1 MRYFITHVLYFI
13 LLSSTLTTCLNQLY
27 AQQFADKNYYLIDSL
42 QLNELSI
49 NEKKLIDSA
58 LTQYHQAKHD
68 TLKINA
74 INIIVEESWNDFVWP
89 KYNEWVYALILE
101 KLEKKSLNRKKNKR
115 VKEFLLKN
123 KSSALN
129 NFGVYYYS
137 KGNYEKAIEYYLRSL
152 ALKKSINDQK
162 GIASVYN
169 NLGGIYDNKGNSPKA
184 LEYYLKALKIRE
196 TKYPNDLKGL
206 SISLN
211 NVGQS
216 YYNQGDTEKA
226 QFYFQESLKINPKA
240 KDNYAKA
247 AILNNIGVIFSLRED
262 FENAFIHF
270 EKSLKIKQKIGDQ
283 NGRVISLNSIGGL
296 YKEQGKYDEALE
308 YFNKALNT
316 SKDNNNKDGLSRS
329 LNNLAEVSYLKGD
342 FIQANK
348 FGRESMFL
356 AKSLQKPLLIS
367 DAANILNKI
376 YKKEGN
382 WSDALSML
390 ELHIKMRDSI
400 NNKETE
406 KDIIKQKAA
415 YDLSKKEHEIEL
427 LSAQNEVHT
436 LKLKENKTL
445 VYFITAAFLFTL
457 ILAIAIYFGNQKKQV
472 INELLEQQKE
482 EISSQH
488 EEKAIML
495 KEIHHRVKNNLQVVN
510 SLLRFQSRNIE
521 DKKILEMFEKAQKRV
536 LSMAMLH
543 EKMYRSDD
551 LKHINIKEHFTHLI
565 EDLIEN
571 YTVDKKIE
579 LDVKIDDIPIDIM
592 VLTPLGLI
600 ISELITNSI
609 KYGFPNKIEGQ
620 VNVSLKQLTSEKI
633 ELIISDNGIGYNP
646 DEINDGLGTKLVK
659 MYAKQLN
666 GKLEKLNQ
674 IGTAYKLV
682 F

>member
-1 MRYFITHVLYFI
+1 
-13 LLSSTLTTCLNQLY
+13 LNQLY
-27 AQQFADKNYYLIDSL
+27 AQKFADKKYYLIDSL

-58 LTQYHQAKHD
+58 LTKYHHATHD
-68 TLKINA
+68 TIKIKA

-89 KYNEWVYALILE
+89 KYNEWVYAFILQ
-101 KLEKKSLNRKKNKR
+101 KIDKRVLDKKKNNAT
-115 VKEFLLKN
+115 EMFMLKN

-129 NFGVYYYS
+129 NFGIYHYS
-137 KGNYEKAIEYYLRSL
+137 NGNYEKAIEYYLRSL
-152 ALKKSINDQK
+152 SLKKKINDQK

-169 NLGGIYDNKGNSPKA
+169 NLGGIYDNKGNSSRA
-184 LEYYLKALKIRE
+184 LDYYLKAFKIRE

-226 QFYFQESLKINPKA
+226 QFYFEKSLEINPKA

-247 AILNNIGVIFSLRED
+247 AILNNIGVIYSLQDD
-262 FENAFIHF
+262 FENAFIFF

-283 NGRVISLNSIGGL
+283 KGRVISLNSIGAL
-296 YKEQGKYDEALE
+296 YKELGKYKEALD
-308 YFNKALNT
+308 YFNKALNI
-316 SKDNNNKDGLSRS
+316 SQENNNKDGLSRT

-342 FIQANK
+342 FTQANE
-348 FGRESMFL
+348 FGSESMLL
-356 AKSLQKPLLIS
+356 AKGLQKPLLIS

-400 NNKETE
+400 SNKETE

-445 VYFITAAFLFTL
+445 VYFVTAAFLFTL
-457 ILAIAIYFGNQKKQV
+457 VLAIAIYYGNQKKQV
-472 INELLEQQKE
+472 VNELLKQQKE

-488 EEKAIML
+488 EEKAVML

-571 YTVDKKIE
+571 YTVDKKID
-579 LDVKIDDIPIDIM
+579 LDVKIDNITIDIM

-600 ISELITNSI
+600 ISELITNSL
-609 KYGFPNKIEGQ
+609 KYGFSKQNTGQ
-620 VNVSLKQLTSEKI
+620 IGVSLTKTTSQKL
-633 ELIISDNGIGYNP
+633 ELIVFDNGIGYNP
-646 DEINDGLGTKLVK
+646 DDIKEGLGTKLVRI
-659 MYAKQLN
+659 YVKQLN
-666 GKLEKLNQ
+666 GILEKLDQ
-674 IGTAYKLV
+674 KGTAYKLV

>member
-129 NFGVYYYS
+129 NFGIHHYS
-137 KGNYEKAIEYYLRSL
+137 NGNYEKAIEYYLRSL

-226 QFYFQESLKINPKA
+226 QFYFQESLEINPKA

-247 AILNNIGVIFSLRED
+247 AILNNIGVIYSLQDD
-262 FENAFIHF
+262 FENAFIFF

-308 YFNKALNT
+308 YFNKALNI
-316 SKDNNNKDGLSRS
+316 SQENNNKDGLSRT

-342 FIQANK
+342 FIQANE
-348 FGRESMFL
+348 FGSESMFL

-457 ILAIAIYFGNQKKQV
+457 VLAIAIYYGNQKKQV

-666 GKLEKLNQ
+666 GKLKKLNQ

>member
-1 MRYFITHVLYFI
+1 MRYFLTHVLYFI
-13 LLSSTLTTCLNQLY
+13 LLSSTLTTCLNELY

-49 NEKKLIDSA
+49 NEKKIIDSA

-348 FGRESMFL
+348 FGRESMLL
-356 AKSLQKPLLIS
+356 AKSLQKPLLIG

-376 YKKEGN
+376 YKEEGN

-551 LKHINIKEHFTHLI
+551 LKHINVKEHFTHLI

-571 YTVDKKIE
+571 YTVGKKIE